1 MVENKDRE
9 TKVSYTELR
18 AAGSIT
24 VLADYVPPHNHV
36 TISGKAL
43 GCPIFE
49 HQAWLCQDVQLAVD
63 ICSISLP
70 WYTYCWR
77 RKL

>member
-49 HQAWLCQDVQLAVD
+49 HRALCALVEGTGHSGEGGLSEGEGRA
-63 ICSISLP
+63 
-70 WYTYCWR
+70 
-77 RKL
+77 